1 MNHSFVERRSDL
13 HDNVTLATFAP
24 FGTAIPIKAFS
35 AHVHPVQ
42 FSSFNTV
49 AGHFTRNRRT
59 TAAEVVLH
67 SRHKKTDWRL
77 PRRVSP
83 LALSHIH
90 LRITGFLLGTSI
102 AAAYGYYYLLTTLST
117 QSTLLN
123 GAISDLQTST
133 AALQSYISK
142 IDSLEQDFKK
152 LEGKVVDKEGIG
164 EIRGE
169 FKKAIGGVRGEGL
182 ELKERIAGLGILSVQ
197 LDLLIVQRR
206 MLLC

>member
-1 MNHSFVERRSDL
+1 
-13 HDNVTLATFAP
+13 LAP
-24 FGTAIPIKAFS
+24 SLI
-35 AHVHPVQ
+35 
-42 FSSFNTV
+42 
-49 AGHFTRNRRT
+49 
-59 TAAEVVLH
+59 
-67 SRHKKTDWRL
+67 D
-77 PRRVSP
+77 
-83 LALSHIH
+83 

-169 FKKAIGGVRGEGL
+169 FKKVIGGVRGEGL
-182 ELKERIAGLGILSVQ
+182 ELKERIAGLGISGSP
-197 LDLLIVQRR
+197 
-206 MLLC
+206 

>member
-1 MNHSFVERRSDL
+1 M
-13 HDNVTLATFAP
+13 
-24 FGTAIPIKAFS
+24 
-35 AHVHPVQ
+35 
-42 FSSFNTV
+42 
-49 AGHFTRNRRT
+49 
-59 TAAEVVLH
+59 
-67 SRHKKTDWRL
+67 
-77 PRRVSP
+77 
-83 LALSHIH
+83 
-90 LRITGFLLGTSI
+90 
-102 AAAYGYYYLLTTLST
+102 
-117 QSTLLN
+117 N